1 MQLAMA
7 YTTGSAY
14 TIDYWKKLACDMESM
29 GADSICIKDMAGIL
43 TPDTADRLIRELK
56 SRVSVPIQLHSH
68 CTGRR
73 CADYLCKR
81 RRGGLRCD

>member
-1 MQLAMA
+1 
-7 YTTGSAY
+7 
-14 TIDYWKKLACDMESM
+14 M

-56 SRVSVPIQLHSH
+56 SRVSVPIQSAQSLHR
-68 CTGRR
+68 RR